1 MPYIATWLL
10 FAAYTLLSVGGMVVA
25 KRALP
30 ALKVAFAQGHDW
42 FHPAVLVALGGA
54 MYVCSFLTWMVI
66 LSRSP
71 LMTAYPAAVGLT
83 MAFSTLCAI
92 VFLGETL
99 TVASVAGVLLIFAGV
114 LVLARSATGT

>member
-1 MPYIATWLL
+1 MPFIATWIL

-30 ALKVAFAQGHDW
+30 ALKIAMSQGHDW
-42 FHPAVLVALGGA
+42 LAPATLVALGGG

-71 LMTAYPAAVGLT
+71 LMSAYPTAVGLT
-83 MAFSTLCAI
+83 MAFSTICAML
-92 VFLGETL
+92 FLGESL

-114 LVLARSATGT
+114 VVLARAAVGG